1 MVLNISHEDKKK
13 YKERL
18 KEQKTTSR
26 KRRTAILS
34 DKTMGKAL
42 KQSKLYTTSAMEDGS
57 VQIDEH
63 MKMNDNYMRTGPYQP
78 KKK

>member
-13 YKERL
+13 YKASL
-18 KEQKTTSR
+18 KEQKTTQR
-26 KRRTAILS
+26 RRRTAILS

-57 VQIDEH
+57 VQMDEH